1 MIMNLDNYSDDCHF
15 SGEISDMILE
25 EMSKEGSPHE
35 LTADNYMEYFDRIDE
50 FYRNYDYESLYE

>member
-1 MIMNLDNYSDDCHF
+1 
-15 SGEISDMILE
+15 MILE
-25 EMSKEGSPHE
+25 EMSKEDSVHE